1 MLFDLGPHFPSLPR
15 RGVLGDT
22 TSALHNRLYR
32 TNTGLGMVFLFVSLN
47 ICLVENEPN
56 QRHIGWDARGKNN
69 ILTILES
76 NIRRAAG
83 EV

>member
-32 TNTGLGMVFLFVSLN
+32 TNTGLGMVFLFVCFTEYL
-47 ICLVENEPN
+47 L
-56 QRHIGWDARGKNN
+56 G
-69 ILTILES
+69 
-76 NIRRAAG
+76 
-83 EV
+83 